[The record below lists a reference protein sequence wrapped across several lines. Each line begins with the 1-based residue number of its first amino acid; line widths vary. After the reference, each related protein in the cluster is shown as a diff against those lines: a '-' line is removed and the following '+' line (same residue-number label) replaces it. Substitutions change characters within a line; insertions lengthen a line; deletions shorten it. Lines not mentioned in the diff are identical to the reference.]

1 MKCKTCGRELHTDMV
16 FCPGC
21 ATPLRSGKAL
31 FLAVRSNAQKFVQ
44 HHVESQIGKNGASRI
59 ARAAWFIASAKPQD
73 AGVLSGESEDW
84 LAACDCV
91 HRVTHNANT
100 IADQII
106 EIYRAYNE

>member
-1 MKCKTCGRELHTDMV
+1 MKCKICGRELHTDMV

-21 ATPLRSGKAL
+21 ATPLRSGKAM
-31 FLAVRSNAQKFVQ
+31 FLAVRNNAQKFVQ

-73 AGVLSGESEDW
+73 AEFLSGESDN
-84 LAACDCV
+84 LQAACDRV
-91 HRVTHNANT
+91 HRVTRNANM

-106 EIYRAYNE
+106 AIYRGYNE